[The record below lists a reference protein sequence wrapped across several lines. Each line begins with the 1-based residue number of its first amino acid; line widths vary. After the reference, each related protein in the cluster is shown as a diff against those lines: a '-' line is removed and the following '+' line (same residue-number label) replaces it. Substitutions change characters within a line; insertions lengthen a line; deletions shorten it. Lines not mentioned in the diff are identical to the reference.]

1 MKTLIAA
8 PSTGQTPG
16 SDFTCLSGCQPRSA
30 MRKPFAAAANCKP
43 WQPLPILVYVLT
55 LVRLV
60 VPDETPCRGALSSV
74 SSHVPRDSVTARP

>member
-1 MKTLIAA
+1 MLEHVGEKTRHHSIRNAA
-8 PSTGQTPG
+8 AS
-16 SDFTCLSGCQPRSA
+16 CQPRSA